1 MVESITVTITTTT
14 SNSRRQMH
22 GIRLRRIKE
31 YHDSH
36 AHDGEAPRFE
46 FIKAADVRD
55 VYERGGRNHNHGE
68 ITIDGYAFYEIKE
81 YHNREN
87 PDTYTHYRVP
97 TCCISPI
104 IVLDREFI
112 DAGTLKRHELSQRLR
127 RYAGDGL

>member
-22 GIRLRRIKE
+22 GILFAEKFKE

-55 VYERGGRNHNHGE
+55 VYAGGRNHNHGE

-81 YHNREN
+81 YHNRET
-87 PDTYTHYRVP
+87 PGHVHALPCADVLYLTDYR
-97 TCCISPI
+97 
-104 IVLDREFI
+104 L
-112 DAGTLKRHELSQRLR
+112 G
-127 RYAGDGL
+127 